1 MPSCRASGY
10 MNIYISLTLRAVP
23 MKETSS
29 FYNIGY
35 RTKKVLLS
43 NPQFLWVIIIF
54 SFSSQLYL
62 LPPMG
67 VRHELPRNWWFLPND
82 DFMVSWC
89 IGSRVDLIS
98 SWRNHFYDF
107 CSLSS
112 LITLPCQHFAYVT
125 SHLMRIET
133 IINTPLGLP
142 SNGGHACNRRAHAP
156 SLSCVCSGWQ
166 SPSRIWRRENRVSRA
181 QESLERHI
189 DFLFFLE
196 KLSPFIQVL

>member
-1 MPSCRASGY
+1 MFYFGEAKTKKGLVTLNCLVAHNENSVP
-10 MNIYISLTLRAVP
+10 LLLRAVP

-43 NPQFLWVIIIF
+43 NPWFLWVITIF
-54 SFSSQLYL
+54 SFSLPTLSF
-62 LPPMG
+62 PPMG
-67 VRHELPRNWWFLPND
+67 VRHELPRNWWFLPNG

-89 IGSRVDLIS
+89 IGSRVDLVS

-112 LITLPCQHFAYVT
+112 LITLPCQHFAYVA

-142 SNGGHACNRRAHAP
+142 
-156 SLSCVCSGWQ
+156 
-166 SPSRIWRRENRVSRA
+166 
-181 QESLERHI
+181 
-189 DFLFFLE
+189 
-196 KLSPFIQVL
+196 